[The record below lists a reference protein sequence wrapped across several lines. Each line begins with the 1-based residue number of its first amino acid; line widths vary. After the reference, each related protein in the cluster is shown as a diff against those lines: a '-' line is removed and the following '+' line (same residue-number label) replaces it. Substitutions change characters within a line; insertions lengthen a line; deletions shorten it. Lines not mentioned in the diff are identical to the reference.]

1 MVEDIFRCFALLTVF
16 VYCAILA
23 GLSAASFGIFME
35 ERRKMRQFW
44 ECPKCRKLNFSKD
57 AECFLCKNE
66 KPGLVHISQPIAQ
79 NMKDLENEKNKK
91 D

>member
-1 MVEDIFRCFALLTVF
+1 
-16 VYCAILA
+16 
-23 GLSAASFGIFME
+23 
-35 ERRKMRQFW
+35 MRQFW

-57 AECFLCKNE
+57 TECFLCKNE